1 VAEILKRH
9 FSLSFHLDSPLYFDN
24 FQFHSLSQ
32 CLITFNST
40 DLSIIHLSTMTDTFD
55 NTMSQGFLVQD
66 KPAVDTSKRAI
77 PGAICWAVKSS
88 GASVLPPD
96 ILGYRSVV
104 SDAQPMSEDTVFFL
118 ASSTKLITAVAAMQC
133 VERGFIGLDEPVGK
147 HLPEFES
154 PSVLEGWREGVNGK
168 EEPILRP
175 ARTKVTLRQL
185 LTHTSGISASIFD
198 P

>member
-1 VAEILKRH
+1 VAGILETH
-9 FSLSFHLDSPLYFDN
+9 FSLSFDSPLHFHS
-24 FQFHSLSQ
+24 FQFDSFSQ
-32 CLITFNST
+32 CLITFDST

-55 NTMSQGFLVQD
+55 NTMSQGFLVQAE
-66 KPAVDTSKRAI
+66 PAIDPSKRAI
-77 PGAICWAVKSS
+77 PGAICWAIKSS

-96 ILGYRSVV
+96 ILGYRSVAP
-104 SDAQPMSEDTVFFL
+104 DAQPMSEDTVFFL

-133 VERGFIGLDEPVGK
+133 VDRGLISLDEPVGK
-147 HLPEFES
+147 HLPEFQN

-168 EEPILRP
+168 EEPVLRP
-175 ARTKVTLRQL
+175 ARTKMTLRQL